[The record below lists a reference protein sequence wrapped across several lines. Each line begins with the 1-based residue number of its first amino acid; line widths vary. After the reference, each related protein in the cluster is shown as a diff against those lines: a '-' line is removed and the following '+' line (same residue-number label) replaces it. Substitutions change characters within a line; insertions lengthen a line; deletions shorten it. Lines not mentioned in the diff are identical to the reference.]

1 MDTEHDYA
9 HYYRVLGLSP
19 DCEWRDVRAAYR
31 KKAAIWHP
39 DRLPDIEGIRESAEA
54 KFKDVSIA
62 YQAIS
67 AYYNEVGMMPEVCF
81 FEDDVAAHDFARA
94 AVDEQ
99 DFDDYVP
106 PSPPPPRRR
115 PRERRSSLLT
125 WMVVLL
131 LLVFFVVYGMSLQS
145 WDQRSTASREAALTK
160 RARDAGSRSS
170 SSGGGNWREGRN
182 SSGDALAGGGKLRVT
197 RGMHKK
203 WVLQIQGE
211 PMLRS
216 EDSWDYGISKIYF
229 RDDLVTDW
237 YSSPLDP
244 LQVD

>member
-9 HYYRVLGLSP
+9 RYYRILGLRP

-31 KKAAIWHP
+31 KKVAIWHP

-67 AYYNEVGMMPEVCF
+67 TYYNEVGMMPEVGF
-81 FEDDVAAHDFARA
+81 FDDDFGGDDFAYA
-94 AVDEQ
+94 GDGDD
-99 DFDDYVP
+99 DFEPYVP

-115 PRERRSSLLT
+115 PRERRSNRLT

-131 LLVFFVVYGMSLQS
+131 LAVFFIVYGMSLQS
-145 WDQRSTASREAALTK
+145 WDERSIVNRGEELEKSV
-160 RARDAGSRSS
+160 RDSASRSS
-170 SSGGGNWREGRN
+170 SRSDNWREERS
-182 SSGDALAGGGKLRVT
+182 SSGDALGGKGKSRIT

-211 PMLRS
+211 PMLRE
-216 EDSWDYGISKIYF
+216 EDTWDYGISKIYF

-244 LQVD
+244 LRVD